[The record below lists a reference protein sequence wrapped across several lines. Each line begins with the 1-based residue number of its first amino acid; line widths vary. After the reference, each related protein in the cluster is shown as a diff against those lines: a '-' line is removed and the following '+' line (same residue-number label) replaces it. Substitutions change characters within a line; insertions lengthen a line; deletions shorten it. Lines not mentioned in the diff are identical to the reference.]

1 MNVFKKVLSIFLIGL
16 LVFYQTAFYIP
27 VTYAQ
32 EATPVV
38 TETPTP
44 TEAPSPAPIIDPSPT
59 ATSSATPEPEA
70 TPTPEATPSATP
82 EATPSATPET
92 TPIPEATPSTTP
104 IADPTPSTESA
115 SLSANK
121 TPLRSAGNF
130 LKETKKHA
138 NKNYVEGEVI
148 VKFKK

>member
-59 ATSSATPEPEA
+59 ATSS
-70 TPTPEATPSATP
+70 
-82 EATPSATPET
+82 
-92 TPIPEATPSTTP
+92 TTP

-115 SLSANK
+115 SLSENK

-130 LKETKKHA
+130 LKETKKQA